1 MNIDLLRNRAPGA
14 ALGPFDGKVAALAQ
28 LGPEHYFITTHAD
41 YVPALTSLQRPQAL
55 FLRSDT
61 RYGTDDPTLW
71 PQEFSAQYCH
81 LAAIPKRGS
90 RPELEVMWWDPSPE
104 YFVVGSA
111 ITRGVGCLRSNKLS
125 QFLPPVNDLVDRC
138 TNLKGTSSQFNPLFG
153 QLINSM
159 LAWIE
164 QLQTLPTTYKDMVFY
179 VTSLQRTFLEL
190 EALYKYTTKYKP
202 CMDNYYAARVPA
214 STPVAKCVRAF
225 TTNPVIAQQLWVAN
239 LPVWFIRPTHIFA
252 EENILTTVPLVEP
265 ISIALDALDEGAYP
279 VMYSGDSTVEKMVAI
294 SRGAMLD
301 PWYRQAFNGFTRS
314 SSATPIAS
322 RSRPDITQSGGS
334 RPSTLV
340 QKPQERRSQSNK
352 QRQCSA
358 PYSKPPPKPAM
369 QNIYKKPAPNTNQP
383 PQRDKFCPLAIPEMP
398 PTIAAWA
405 NALMGVD
412 RSVRSSAK
420 HGAPYVLP
428 EPALL
433 GHSERRAMFLHHWN
447 LLADGFLFMLGQP
460 MLPQFLSGQ
469 EWRDVLEGLLMP
481 RGIEGSRTN
490 TRSKAL
496 ADRIQPALE
505 ASNITAI
512 EGLPIPSTEVPKY
525 NLERTHETVWK
536 VAETN
541 FRFEFAALDRLASG
555 MDRLDEVKR
564 CFAGGMLNARL
575 MLCWNTT
582 SPLPP
587 VIRNVATKTHWSPSD
602 MQALEVAVCQH
613 YTQSFWE
620 LLGRAAVIP
629 MRLDHHIEKED
640 GEL

>member
-1 MNIDLLRNRAPGA
+1 MI
-14 ALGPFDGKVAALAQ
+14 
-28 LGPEHYFITTHAD
+28 
-41 YVPALTSLQRPQAL
+41 
-55 FLRSDT
+55 
-61 RYGTDDPTLW
+61 
-71 PQEFSAQYCH
+71 
-81 LAAIPKRGS
+81 
-90 RPELEVMWWDPSPE
+90 
-104 YFVVGSA
+104 VGSA
-111 ITRGVGCLRSNKLS
+111 ITRGVGRLRSNKLS
-125 QFLPPVNDLVDRC
+125 QFLPPVNDLVGRC
-138 TNLKGTSSQFNPLFG
+138 TNLKGASSQFNPLFG

-190 EALYKYTTKYKP
+190 EALYEYTTKYKP
-202 CMDNYYAARVPA
+202 RVDNYYAARVPA
-214 STPVAKCVRAF
+214 STPVAKCVGAF

-252 EENILTTVPLVEP
+252 EENILATVPLVEP

-279 VMYSGDSTVEKMVAI
+279 VMYSRDSTVEKMVAI
-294 SRGAMLD
+294 SRGAVLD
-301 PWYRQAFNGFTRS
+301 PWYRQAFNGFTRL

-340 QKPQERRSQSNK
+340 QKSQERRSQPNK

-358 PYSKPPPKPAM
+358 PCIYAEYIQETRPKHEP
-369 QNIYKKPAPNTNQP
+369 T

-420 HGAPYVLP
+420 YGAPYVLP

-433 GHSERRAMFLHHWN
+433 VHSERRAMFLHHWN

-460 MLPQFLSGQ
+460 MPPQFLSGQ
-469 EWRDVLEGLLMP
+469 EWRDVLEGLLTP
-481 RGIEGSRTN
+481 RGIEGSP
-490 TRSKAL
+490 L
-496 ADRIQPALE
+496 ADRIRPALE
-505 ASNITAI
+505 ASNVTAI
-512 EGLPIPSTEVPKY
+512 EGLPVPSTEVPKY
-525 NLERTHETVWK
+525 NLERTRETVWK

-564 CFAGGMLNARL
+564 CFASGMLVGVPLELSKRGWAATAMQDRERYIIRTARL
-575 MLCWNTT
+575 MLGWNTT

-587 VIRNVATKTHWSPSD
+587 VIHNVATKTHWSPSD
-602 MQALEVAVCQH
+602 MQALEFAVCQH

-620 LLGRAAVIP
+620 LLGCAAVIP